1 MFEYEIQQQRSAELI
16 RRADEA
22 RLAREVVRARRAAR
36 RDARQDA
43 RRVGGQGGAAGAES
57 HTPRPRGHRFARAA

>member
-1 MFEYEIQQQRSAELI
+1 MFEYDIHRLRSAELV

-36 RDARQDA
+36 RDARRA
-43 RRVGGQGGAAGAES
+43 AAGAES
-57 HTPRPRGHRFARAA
+57 HTSPFRRHRFARAA